1 MRDPPTLVISAL
13 ISAFPDALRTKC
25 DGNLPLHFALKYG
38 ASLNVVQTL
47 ILASPKSLKDRDDSG
62 KSCLEIF
69 EAHKQK
75 WESEVEADAIFHVLK
90 EGVQSVI
97 LNADEMKPKVQ
108 KVQEEKTVSTPK
120 DDEPQDDVSLDMMTA
135 INEEGWKKAGLS
147 IVVIGASGDLAKKKT
162 YPSLLHLYDDS
173 LLPEE
178 TVIWGF
184 ARSPMTHDDLRAK
197 LKPFL
202 EKTNCSPS
210 VIDSF
215 LSKCFYQQGKWYGDV
230 DAFSDLNKQ
239 LTENEEKLSTLL
251 EHNRLFYFAI
261 PPNVFGETGVGI
273 KESCMAEKGWTRI
286 IIEKPFGRDLQSCEE
301 ILATLSKHFSEDQ
314 LFRIDHYLGKEMVQN
329 LLVLRF
335 GNLMFEKL
343 WDRYASRVYL
353 HDIYGYGS
361 SLILLFP
368 IGITFNVS
376 Y

>member
-47 ILASPKSLKDRDDSG
+47 ILANPKSLKERDDSG

-108 KVQEEKTVSTPK
+108 EEKTVSTEK
-120 DDEPQDDVSLDMMTA
+120 DDAPQDDVSLDMMTA

-184 ARSPMTHDDLRAK
+184 ARSPMSHDDLRAK
-197 LKPFL
+197 LRPFL

-215 LSKCFYQQGKWYGDV
+215 LLKCFYQQGKWYGDV
-230 DAFSDLNKQ
+230 DAFSDLNKE
-239 LTENEEKLSTLL
+239 LNENEEIHSTLL

-353 HDIYGYGS
+353 HNIYGYSS

>member
-1 MRDPPTLVISAL
+1 LTLYQFL
-13 ISAFPDALRTKC
+13 TLPDSLVCTKC

-47 ILASPKSLKDRDDSG
+47 ILANPKSLKDSDDSG

-69 EAHKQK
+69 EDNKQK
-75 WESEVEADAIFHVLK
+75 WDSEVEADAIFHVLK
-90 EGVQSVI
+90 EGVQSVTF
-97 LNADEMKPKVQ
+97 NADEVQPKI
-108 KVQEEKTVSTPK
+108 QEEKMASTPEV
-120 DDEPQDDVSLDMMTA
+120 DVPQDKVSPDMMTT
-135 INEEGWKKAGLS
+135 INDEGWKKAGLS

-197 LKPFL
+197 LRPFL

-210 VIDSF
+210 VIDGF
-215 LSKCFYQQGKWYGDV
+215 LSKCFYQKGKWYGDV

-239 LTENEEKLSTLL
+239 LTENEEKHSTLL

-273 KESCMAEKGWTRI
+273 KQSCMGEKGWTRI

-343 WDRYASRVYL
+343 WDRYVPHVFA
-353 HDIYGYGS
+353 
-361 SLILLFP
+361 
-368 IGITFNVS
+368 
-376 Y
+376 